1 MRIRKAVFPV
11 AGLGTRFLP
20 ATKASAK
27 EMLPVVDK
35 PLVQYAVKEAIAA
48 GAEEM
53 VFITVHAKNSTM
65 DHFDRDYEWEAAL
78 ADRARKSC
86 WQPFTTYCLR
96 ASAAF
101 ISVRLIN
108 LGWVMPLIA
117 PYPLWA
123 TRILPS
129 FWPMT

>member
-27 EMLPVVDK
+27 EILPVVDK

-53 VFITVHAKNSTM
+53 VFITSHTKNSIM
-65 DHFDRDYEWEAAL
+65 DHFDRDYELEADTGAIQV
-78 ADRARKSC
+78 RIYY
-86 WQPFTTYCLR
+86 P
-96 ASAAF
+96 SATAF
-101 ISVRLIN
+101 AVLKDGVEI
-108 LGWVMPLIA
+108 
-117 PYPLWA
+117 PYTEWDK
-123 TRILPS
+123 
-129 FWPMT
+129 